1 MSVDTTPP
9 ADNAERPRRV
19 IKRYSNRKLYDTKDS
34 RYVTLPQI
42 AELVRAGED
51 VQVIDNATKEDKTE
65 ATLALIISGEVK
77 SAPKAVPLHTLRELV
92 HSARERLLTQFR
104 EGPIGRLIGSQG
116 EEGGAPVEGGAEVAP
131 PEPPVVPAPPPAA
144 PSNKNRLEQL
154 VETSKQTIEEW
165 QSAIDDQ
172 IKALLPPFFTNVRD
186 DVEKLTARVEELE
199 RRLAGQSSPAAAS
212 TAAPAAPSK
221 ETAKEGHKEP
231 SARK

>member
-1 MSVDTTPP
+1 MSVDTTPS

-92 HSARERLLTQFR
+92 HSGRERLLTQFR
-104 EGPIGRLIGSQG
+104 EGPIGRLIGGQEGEGG
-116 EEGGAPVEGGAEVAP
+116 EEGGVAAAPAP
-131 PEPPVVPAPPPAA
+131 ETPVVPAPPPAVA
-144 PSNKNRLEQL
+144 SSKNRLQEL

-172 IKALLPPFFTNVRD
+172 IKALLPPFFSNVRD
-186 DVEKLTARVEELE
+186 DVERLSARVDELE
-199 RRLAGQSSPAAAS
+199 KRLAAQGE
-212 TAAPAAPSK
+212 K
-221 ETAKEGHKEP
+221 KEP
-231 SARK
+231 SNRA